1 MSMDPAGKPI
11 EIHSFDWAIHN
22 EYAKTR
28 YSLEQTQKFM
38 DVARSPEIPPH
49 TQVVDTIVK
58 YPNIMSLVGLHVT
71 HMPWAMFLPPRNFRR
86 RRRSPFAAH
95 CVAPEL
101 ADTDEA
107 LEAIIAKIE
116 NCPCP
121 TDVDRS
127 EQKILMNLGDT
138 IENLNRLLR
147 HVKSRIAQF
156 LQG

>member
-1 MSMDPAGKPI
+1 MTSNHPI

-22 EYAKTR
+22 EYAKTK
-28 YSLEQTQKFM
+28 YSLEQTAVQVV
-38 DVARSPEIPPH
+38 DVARAPEIPAH

-58 YPNIMSLVGLHVT
+58 YPNILSLVGLHVT
-71 HMPWAMFLPPRNFRR
+71 HMPWAMFVPPRNFRR

-95 CVAPEL
+95 CIAPEL

-121 TDVDRS
+121 TEADQT
-127 EQKILMNLGDT
+127 EQNTLLAMGDT

>member
-1 MSMDPAGKPI
+1 MSSNIPI

-22 EYAKTR
+22 EYAKTK
-28 YSLEQTQKFM
+28 YSLEQTATTVV
-38 DVARSPEIPPH
+38 DVNRAIEIPAH

-58 YPNIMSLVGLHVT
+58 YPNILSLVGLHVT
-71 HMPWAMFLPPRNFRR
+71 HMPWAMFVPPRNFRR

-121 TDVDRS
+121 TDTDQA
-127 EQKILMNLGDT
+127 EQKTLLAMGDT

>member
-1 MSMDPAGKPI
+1 MDRIPL
-11 EIHSFDWAIHN
+11 EIHSFDWTIHN
-22 EYAKTR
+22 EYAKTK
-28 YSLEQTQKFM
+28 YSLEQARTVV
-38 DVARSPEIPPH
+38 DVADSHAIPAH
-49 TQVVDTIVK
+49 TEVPDTIVK
-58 YPNIMSLVGLHVT
+58 YPNILSLVGLHVT

-107 LEAIIAKIE
+107 LEAIMAKIE

-121 TDVDRS
+121 TEADEK
-127 EQKILMNLGDT
+127 EQSILLAMGET
-138 IENLNRLLR
+138 IEQLNRLLR